1 MAQNY
6 LFQTRFKRG
15 TPAELII
22 SLAQHHDCSTTTLT
36 NTTLAGLGFDVELIS
51 VEQSSGCRK
60 QKIEKKKGLN
70 SSKNVS
76 MIILTHI

>member
-15 TPAELII
+15 TPTEL

-60 QKIEKKKGLN
+60 QKIEKKNGLN

>member
-15 TPAELII
+15 APAEL

-60 QKIEKKKGLN
+60 QKIEKKKRFKQL
-70 SSKNVS
+70 
-76 MIILTHI
+76 